1 MSALQEFA
9 YTTPEAYLL
18 AENDR
23 ESGVKYEYSNGL
35 VYAMA
40 GASRNHNQVA
50 MNFAGLLFI
59 QLRGGK
65 CRVSQSDM
73 KVAINKEE
81 ERYFYYPDVQV
92 SCEEEDNKYY
102 NTSPCLIVEVL
113 SDSTARIDRN
123 EKLIAYRQLPS
134 LQEYVLCSQDFP
146 AIEVYRRNND
156 WQVERFTSGQTVVLE
171 SVAYELVLDEL
182 YDFLVDSDVSLS

>member
-1 MSALQEFA
+1 MSVLQSFA
-9 YTTPEAYLL
+9 NTTPEAYLL
-18 AENDR
+18 AERNQKTNLKN
-23 ESGVKYEYSNGL
+23 EFVNGYS
-35 VYAMA
+35 YAMTET
-40 GASRNHNQVA
+40 SRNHNQVA

-59 QLRGGK
+59 QLRGSK

-73 KVAINKEE
+73 KVAINKGEE
-81 ERYFYYPDVQV
+81 SYFYYPDEQV

-146 AIEVYRRNND
+146 AIEVYRRSND

-182 YDFLVDSDVSLS
+182 YDFLVDSDESLS